1 MEEEITMRVEE
12 RFLNYVVVDTQSD
25 EYSETSPSTEKQLV
39 LAQMLAKEL
48 AELGLEDAHVDEY
61 GVVYA
66 KLTANAEG
74 FPAIGLNAH
83 MDTATDLS
91 GANVQPRIINNYAG
105 EIIELNEEIKMDP
118 KQFAVLNKHIGEDL
132 IVTDGTTLLGGDDK
146 AGIAIILTAV
156 EQIIQNKVPHGDIYV
171 AFTPD
176 EEVGRGTEHFN
187 LEKFAADFAYTVDGG
202 DIDAIDY
209 ENFNAAQA
217 IVHIHGKSIHTGAA
231 KNKMV
236 NASLLAMQFHS
247 LLPVE
252 MNPAYTEGYEGFN
265 HLLHLKGECEEA
277 QMVYLIRN
285 HDETKF
291 EQQKQLFFEASA
303 FINQR
308 YGAHTCSVE
317 IKDQYRNMRTLI
329 EKDMRVIELAKRAI
343 SSAGLIPRSQ
353 PVRGGTDGAA
363 LTYQGLPCPN
373 FGTGSYNHHGR
384 YEFASIQ
391 DMNKMVEIIYQ
402 VLVSAKQVSEELAA

>member
-1 MEEEITMRVEE
+1 MRVEE
-12 RFLNYVVVDTQSD
+12 RFLKYVVVDTQSD
-25 EYSETSPSTEKQLV
+25 EYAQTSPSTEKQLV
-39 LAQMLAKEL
+39 LAKMLAKEL
-48 AELGLEDAHVDEY
+48 EELGLENAHVDEY

-66 KLTANAEG
+66 KLAANAEG

-91 GANVQPRIINNYAG
+91 GANVKPRIIRNYTG
-105 EIIELNEEIKMDP
+105 ETIELNEEIKMDP
-118 KQFAVLNKHIGEDL
+118 KYFPILLKHIHEDL
-132 IVTDGTTLLGGDDK
+132 IVTDGNTLLGGDDK
-146 AGIAIILTAV
+146 AGIAVIMTAI
-156 EQIIQNKVPHGDIYV
+156 EQVIQNGVLHGDIYV

-176 EEVGRGTEHFN
+176 EEVGRGTEHFD
-187 LEKFAADFAYTVDGG
+187 LTQFKADFAYTVDGG
-202 DIDAIDY
+202 EIDAIDY

-217 IVHIHGKSIHTGAA
+217 NVLIHGKSIHTGAA

-277 QMVYLIRN
+277 KMTYLIRN
-285 HDETKF
+285 HDEVKF
-291 EQQKQLFFEASA
+291 EQQKQLFLDACA
-303 FINQR
+303 FINKR
-308 YGAHTCSVE
+308 YGANTCTVE
-317 IKDQYRNMRTLI
+317 IKDQYRNMRSLI

-343 SSAGLIPRSQ
+343 SSVGLTPRSQ

-391 DMNKMVEIIYQ
+391 DMTKMVEIIYQ
-402 VLVSAKQVSEELAA
+402 VLVLSKQVSEELSGK